1 MKKFLRNSA
10 MFLFFTLLIV
20 VLIQAIISLRI
31 KGKAIT
37 GYDTWDVTSNINADL
52 VLLGSSRCWAHF
64 DPHFFENTYNLKTIN
79 IGMNGHSELPA
90 SILRLKNYLNKNKA
104 PKFAILS
111 FDPATV
117 PGSFKNN
124 NNFINKNNYARFAF
138 LPTKENIDL
147 IDYFKFN
154 NYERYVPLYALFKYQ
169 LFTDAVTLKNTSI
182 FSKGFELNY
191 EHWDT
196 LKYPISGA
204 MKKHFVKDNQIP
216 MLLKQLSM
224 LKTLCQKNNI
234 QLLCIQTPAYKSCY
248 DSVAFQ
254 KSAKI
259 CKHLGI
265 PFIEANTF
273 EIRSNIRN
281 FYNETHLNKTGITQ
295 MNKLLKN
302 EKELDTIFKI
312 NP

>member
-1 MKKFLRNSA
+1 
-10 MFLFFTLLIV
+10 MFLCFTIIIV
-20 VLIQAIISLRI
+20 VLIQAIISFRI

-37 GYDTWDVTSNINADL
+37 GYDTWDATANINADL

-64 DPHFFENTYNLKTIN
+64 DPRFFEKTYHLKAVN

-90 SILRLKNYLNKNKA
+90 SILRLKNYLEKNKA

-117 PGSFKNN
+117 PGNFEHN

-138 LPTKENIDL
+138 LPTKENTDL

-154 NYERYVPLYALFKYQ
+154 TYERYVPLYALFKYQ
-169 LFTDAVTLKNTSI
+169 LLQDAVTLKNTAL
-182 FSKGFELNY
+182 FSEGFELNN
-191 EHWDT
+191 ERWDT
-196 LKYPISGA
+196 IKNPISGA
-204 MKKHFVKDNQIP
+204 MKEHFVKTSQIP
-216 MLLKQLSM
+216 LLLQQLSM

-248 DSVAFQ
+248 DPMAFQ
-254 KSAKI
+254 KSATI
-259 CKHLGI
+259 CKQLGI
-265 PFIEANTF
+265 PFIDANTIA
-273 EIRSNIRN
+273 IRSAISN
-281 FYNETHLNKTGITQ
+281 FYNETHLNKTGIIQ